1 MIEREDMIQQINIP
15 AGCANMDD
23 GSFRTLKT
31 ALDALQHSNGSLGS
45 ALAEILSKYGDDMT
59 VDQKIQIASTIKK
72 NEVSRKIDEEIIVWD
87 NDWF

>member
-1 MIEREDMIQQINIP
+1 MVQQINH
-15 AGCANMDD
+15 AGCVGMED

-45 ALAEILSKYGDDMT
+45 ALTEILTKYGDDMT
-59 VDQKIQIASTIKK
+59 VDQKIQIANAMKK
-72 NEVSRKIDEEIIVWD
+72 DEIARKIHDEIIVWD

>member
-1 MIEREDMIQQINIP
+1 
-15 AGCANMDD
+15 MDD

-59 VDQKIQIASTIKK
+59 IDQKFQIASSIRK
-72 NEVSRKIDEEIIVWD
+72 NEIAKKIDEEIIVWD